1 MKKSIIF
8 FALFLFTGIIATAQ
22 IPNPALIGYWHNWN
36 DANAPYIQL
45 DQIDS
50 SYNIIE
56 VAFAVPHIG
65 TDYQM
70 EFIPDQITTAT
81 FINQMQNLQSQG
93 KKVIISMGGSNA
105 TISLSNTTE
114 RDSFITSVGNILNTY
129 NFDGID
135 IDFEGSSIMVTG
147 GTIASPTDPPIINL
161 IYAVKQIMQ
170 NYYATHSKQLILTMA
185 PETAFVQGGM
195 SAYGNIWGAYLPVI
209 HALRDSL
216 EILHVQLYNSG
227 TMYGIDGNIYTQGT
241 ADFIVA
247 MTEAVIQ
254 GFNTAG
260 GTFTGLPASKIAVGL
275 PACTNASGGGFVD
288 TAIVKAAINY
298 LRGNGAK
305 PGSYTLAQAGGYP
318 TLRGMMTW
326 SVNWDAV
333 STCGTVYQ
341 YANNYASIFGGTTVC
356 GVPASLSA
364 SNITTSS
371 ANLNWGAVSNALSY
385 TLQYRAV
392 GTTPWTST
400 TSTTNSKAISALTAS
415 TQFEYQVLSVCTSS
429 SSTFSASA
437 YFTTLSAGGNCV
449 DNYEPNNA
457 SGSAKLIV
465 VNTDVKGLISPSGDN
480 DYFKFNNTDT
490 TPNIKVTLTT
500 LPANYNVKLIKS
512 GTLATGSNSG
522 VTDETIIYNTSN
534 IGTYKVKVYGVS
546 GANNATSCYTLKVQ
560 LSNTAFRT
568 SSFDNSTTIEE
579 ESIIAEQNQDEI
591 ITTYPNPVKDILN
604 IKFNSLEE
612 GKVEIKVLD
621 VFGRTVIESQRKVAT
636 GMNNIE
642 LSLSQLN
649 NGIYFI
655 WVTGDFRRAIR
666 KIILDKH

>member
-8 FALFLFTGIIATAQ
+8 FALFLFIGIIATAQ

-36 DANAPYIQL
+36 DVNAPYIQL

-50 SYNIIE
+50 RYNIVE
-56 VAFAVPHIG
+56 VAFAVPHSG

-70 EFIPDQITTAT
+70 EFIPDQVTAAT

-114 RDSFITSVGNILNTY
+114 RDAFITSVNNILNTY

-135 IDFEGSSIMVTG
+135 IDFEGSSIVVTG

-170 NYYATHSKQLILTMA
+170 NYYASHSKRLILTMA

-260 GTFTGLPASKIAVGL
+260 GTFIGLPSSKIAVGL
-275 PACTNASGGGFVD
+275 PACSNAAGGGFVD
-288 TAIVKAAINY
+288 TATVKAALNY

-326 SVNWDAV
+326 SVNWDAL

-341 YANNYASIFGGTTVC
+341 YARNYASIFGGATGC
-356 GVPASLSA
+356 GVPASLST

-371 ANLNWGAVSNALSY
+371 ATLNWGAVSGAVSY
-385 TLQYRAV
+385 TLQYRAA
-392 GTTPWTST
+392 GTATWTSS
-400 TSTTNSKAISALTAS
+400 TSTTNSKVISGLTAS
-415 TQFEYQVLSVCTSS
+415 TQFEYQVLTVCTSS
-429 SSTFSASA
+429 SSAFSASA

-457 SGSAKLIV
+457 SGSAKLIS
-465 VNTDVKGLISPSGDN
+465 VNTDIKGLISPSSDN
-480 DYFKFNNTDT
+480 DYFKFNNTVA
-490 TPNIKVTLTT
+490 TPNIKITLTT

-522 VTDETIIYNTSN
+522 VTDETIIYNTSI

-560 LSNTAFRT
+560 LNSTPFRISNFDNNTAT
-568 SSFDNSTTIEE
+568 EE
-579 ESIIAEQNQDEI
+579 VSIITEQNQDEI
-591 ITTYPNPVKDILN
+591 ISAYPNPVKDILN

-612 GKVEIKVLD
+612 GKVGIKVLD
-621 VFGRTVIESQRKVAT
+621 VLGRTVIESQRTVAT
-636 GMNNIE
+636 GMNNFE
-642 LSLSQLN
+642 LSMSQLID
-649 NGIYFI
+649 GIYFI
-655 WVTGDFRRAIR
+655 GVTGDVKRAMR
-666 KIILDKH
+666 KIILEKH